1 MLSVGLH
8 SQFSTPSSWKS
19 KEAHSLA
26 LSFQVQTDSHVCR
39 PCRDDLDRILRNP
52 VHVPRLRKETKR
64 ECCIDNCRDIS
75 FVSSHIVNSKYEE
88 ALTIANLKCSIPVIP
103 NPTPLCKQ
111 NYHMVYNIFLS
122 AQTYCTIMAILYTHS
137 IGNQL

>member
-1 MLSVGLH
+1 METSTVTSLHHLARKHVRWPFLSRYRLSVMCVSHAETTWVG
-8 SQFSTPSSWKS
+8 
-19 KEAHSLA
+19 SL
-26 LSFQVQTDSHVCR
+26 LL
-39 PCRDDLDRILRNP
+39 RDP
-52 VHVPRLRKETKR
+52 VHVPGWRRETKR

-111 NYHMVYNIFLS
+111 HYHMLYNISGQHKHTALL
-122 AQTYCTIMAILYTHS
+122 ALHHCGRQC
-137 IGNQL
+137 GGWGG

>member
-8 SQFSTPSSWKS
+8 SHFSTPSSWKS

-39 PCRDDLDRILRNP
+39 PCRDDLDRILRDP

-88 ALTIANLKCSIPVIP
+88 ALTLKM
-103 NPTPLCKQ
+103 NKLYQ
-111 NYHMVYNIFLS
+111 MHGGNYDAYSTSNSYFLIHR
-122 AQTYCTIMAILYTHS
+122 QHNGKTEEL
-137 IGNQL
+137 